1 MKQDKQKDRD
11 FVNPQELIALEQEL
25 AELKQ
30 QHGLLGKPRWWV
42 RLGDWLAEK
51 TQEPRRVDRKKYI
64 RLALT
69 CGWFCGAHRFYARQ
83 KSLGTLYLLLFWTG
97 FSFTMTLIDLM
108 IVVPMKADSQG
119 MIEL

>member
-25 AELKQ
+25 A
-30 QHGLLGKPRWWV
+30 
-42 RLGDWLAEK
+42 
-51 TQEPRRVDRKKYI
+51 VDRKKYI

-83 KSLGTLYLLLFWTG
+83 KILGTLYLLLFWTG